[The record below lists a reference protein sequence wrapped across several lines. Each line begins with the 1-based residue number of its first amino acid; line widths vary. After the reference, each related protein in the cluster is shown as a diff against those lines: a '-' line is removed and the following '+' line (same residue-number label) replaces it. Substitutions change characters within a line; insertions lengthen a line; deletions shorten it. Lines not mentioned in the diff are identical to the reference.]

1 MSFGRHGHQF
11 PRHSS
16 ARKGSLRG
24 EPKRHFLKRRA
35 SRPIVFSDPGIASAC
50 REVGVLGLDEEGYR
64 LKVEDGDRVDGIL
77 RLQLFKNGM

>member
-1 MSFGRHGHQF
+1 M
-11 PRHSS
+11 
-16 ARKGSLRG
+16 
-24 EPKRHFLKRRA
+24 
-35 SRPIVFSDPGIASAC
+35 PIVFSDPGIASAC